1 MVKTINTA
9 IVVLVLFAFSA
20 CQEEKQS
27 TKAATGNK
35 VSDKPAVLVEEVLS
49 KEQQEAL
56 SPDDV
61 ITLLKDGNIRFVNSD
76 LTARDHSKQVRKS
89 TLSQYPKAIVLSCV
103 DSRVP
108 VEDVFDRGIGDLFV
122 ARVAGNFVN
131 EDILG
136 SMEFACKVS
145 GSKLILVLGHEHCG
159 AVKAA
164 VDDVKL
170 GNITTMLQKIRP
182 AVESVVYDGERNAKN
197 QDFVHMVCESNIR
210 NSIAQIRLNS
220 PILKDMEDKGEIKIV
235 GGVYDMDNGKV
246 AWLD

>member
-1 MVKTINTA
+1 MVKIINTT
-9 IVVLVLFAFSA
+9 IVALVLFTFTA
-20 CQEEKQS
+20 CQQEIKPNK
-27 TKAATGNK
+27 TATENK
-35 VSDKPAVLVEEVLS
+35 VSDEPGALVEEVLS

-61 ITLLKDGNIRFVNSD
+61 ITLLKDGNTRFVNSD
-76 LTARDHSKQVRKS
+76 LTARDHSKQVRNS

-145 GSKLILVLGHEHCG
+145 GSKLILVMGHEHCG

-182 AVESVVYDGERNAKN
+182 AVESVVYDGERNAQN

-210 NSIAQIRLNS
+210 NSIAQIRINS
-220 PILKDMEDKGEIKIV
+220 PILKDMEDKGEIKII